1 MVTSI
6 VLINCERARIN
17 DVSQKLLTFDGVTEV
32 FSVAGQYDLV
42 AILRVRSNEQIAELV
57 TEKVLG
63 VGGISRTETLIAF
76 KVFSKYDLENMFSI
90 GAQEPAP

>member
-1 MVTSI
+1 LVTSI

-42 AILRVRSNEQIAELV
+42 AILRVRTNEQIAELV